1 MSNNPTT
8 KKQKNILPSFRK
20 ELFKH
25 NLKSAR
31 DHYGNY
37 MDKILEVTEV
47 KFFTIMMNS
56 IKRNNSIIKSNFLRG
71 VYNDLG
77 S

>member
-1 MSNNPTT
+1 MTNNPTT

-37 MDKILEVTEV
+37 MDKILEVTEGRV
-47 KFFTIMMNS
+47 
-56 IKRNNSIIKSNFLRG
+56 L
-71 VYNDLG
+71 YNYDEFNK
-77 S
+77 

>member
-1 MSNNPTT
+1 MTNNPTT

-20 ELFKH
+20 ELFKL

-37 MDKILEVTEV
+37 MDKILEVTEGKV
-47 KFFTIMMNS
+47 LYDYEEYKKLKLFNH
-56 IKRNNSIIKSNFLRG
+56 
-71 VYNDLG
+71 
-77 S
+77 

>member
-8 KKQKNILPSFRK
+8 KIQKNILPSFRK
-20 ELFKH
+20 ELFKL

-37 MDKILEVTEV
+37 MDKILEVTEGKV
-47 KFFTIMMNS
+47 LYGYDEFNKKKQFNHQ
-56 IKRNNSIIKSNFLRG
+56 IKLPPWRL
-71 VYNDLG
+71 
-77 S
+77 

>member
-1 MSNNPTT
+1 MTNNPTT

-37 MDKILEVTEV
+37 MDKILEVTEGKV
-47 KFFTIMMNS
+47 LYDYDEFHKIGTIQS
-56 IKRNNSIIKSNFLRG
+56 SN
-71 VYNDLG
+71 
-77 S
+77 

>member
-1 MSNNPTT
+1 MTNNPTT

-20 ELFKH
+20 ELFKL

-37 MDKILEVTEV
+37 MDKILEVTEGKV
-47 KFFTIMMNS
+47 LYDYDEFNKKKQFNHQ
-56 IKRNNSIIKSNFLRG
+56 IKLPPWRL
-71 VYNDLG
+71 
-77 S
+77 

>member
-37 MDKILEVTEV
+37 MDKILEVTEGKV
-47 KFFTIMMNS
+47 
-56 IKRNNSIIKSNFLRG
+56 LYDYEE
-71 VYNDLG
+71 YNKLKLFNH
-77 S
+77 

>member
-20 ELFKH
+20 ELFKL

-37 MDKILEVTEV
+37 MDKILEVTEGKV
-47 KFFTIMMNS
+47 LYDYDEFNKIGTIQS
-56 IKRNNSIIKSNFLRG
+56 SN
-71 VYNDLG
+71 
-77 S
+77 

>member
-1 MSNNPTT
+1 MTNNPTT

-20 ELFKH
+20 ELFKL

-37 MDKILEVTEV
+37 MDKILEVTEGRV
-47 KFFTIMMNS
+47 
-56 IKRNNSIIKSNFLRG
+56 L
-71 VYNDLG
+71 YNYDEFNK
-77 S
+77 